1 MILRGALRLCCLLLL
16 VLISGAALAQ
26 TTEPELTDAADAT
39 TTLGTMFSDI
49 EVWEDVAARAEES
62 LGSGVSTSFARER
75 LRDELFDWRETF
87 AARLAQNQ
95 SRIGTID
102 AQIAALG
109 TAPEG
114 RDEAP
119 EVATRREDLNQLRQ
133 ALATPDALV
142 AEAHAR
148 ANGLLAEIDARS
160 RAQFASRLLDRDT
173 SPLNPTH
180 WGTAFAA
187 LATAVQVMWADI
199 TAGIGTK
206 VANGAI
212 WRVAPLALAGIAAGL
227 VLLFRARGWVVGLQS
242 GLTVQSPRIRAL
254 WLFALS
260 LGQIILPLM
269 GLMLLIV
276 SLQSLDVLTR
286 RADAMFGALF
296 SAVSVIIIARW
307 LNDKLFPP
315 GPAFGPLSY
324 GPDTNDRIRRIGVTL
339 GYGLAAIVLVAA
351 AMNLVDASAISI
363 AVVLFPLQLF
373 LGYMLYR
380 LGEALRRPPV
390 DDPGYSG
397 SGGRVR
403 AVIGRLTMAVAI
415 AAPIFAALGY
425 VNAAVGLF
433 RPAVLTL
440 AILGIVVVLQRLATD
455 IYDSGEEA
463 EGDAAGPLMPVLI
476 GLAIGVAALPFL
488 ALAWGARVTD
498 LWEIWARISAGFALG
513 ETRISPSDF
522 MAFLLV
528 FAIGYVLTRF
538 VQATLRNSVLPRTKL
553 DLGGQNAVISGV
565 GYVGIFLAGLIAIT
579 SAGIDLTSLAFVAG
593 ALSLGI
599 GFGLQNIVQNFV
611 SGIILL
617 IERPIA
623 EGDMIEVNGQMG
635 FVRDISVRSTR
646 IETFDR
652 TDVIIPNADLVS
664 GQVINWTQGNP
675 VGRLIVP
682 VGVAY
687 GSDVEEV
694 RGILKDI
701 ADSHPM
707 SLMDPPPQ
715 VFFMGFGASSLDFE
729 IRVHLRDV
737 NWKIVTLSEM
747 NFEINSRF
755 AAAGIEIPFPQQ
767 DLWLRNP
774 QTLSQQEPS

>member
-1 MILRGALRLCCLLLL
+1 MRAALHLLGLLLI
-16 VLISGAALAQ
+16 LIGGPAFAQSTDETSQDAPAAAATFETLFEDVSG
-26 TTEPELTDAADAT
+26 
-39 TTLGTMFSDI
+39 
-49 EVWEDVAARAEES
+49 WEDVAQRAETALE
-62 LGSGVSTSFARER
+62 SGVTTRFALTR
-75 LRDELFDWRETF
+75 LREELFDWRDQF
-87 AARLAQNQ
+87 AAQLSQHQARLA
-95 SRIGTID
+95 TID
-102 AQIAALG
+102 SQLAALG
-109 TAPEG
+109 DAPEDG
-114 RDEAP
+114 DEPDAI
-119 EVATRREDLNQLRQ
+119 ATRRADLKAKST

-148 ANGLLAEIDARS
+148 ANGLLTEVDAKL
-160 RAQFASRLLDRDT
+160 RAQVANRLLERGA
-173 SPLNPTH
+173 SPLNPTF
-180 WGTAFAA
+180 WPDAVAA
-187 LATAVQVMWADI
+187 LGESVRVMWSDMS
-199 TAGIGTK
+199 AGITTRWRSG
-206 VANGAI
+206 VI
-212 WRVAPLALAGIAAGL
+212 WTVAPLAILGILVGFGL
-227 VLLFRARGWVVGLQS
+227 LLRARGWVMASQS
-242 GLTVQSPRIRAL
+242 RLIGQSARSRAF
-254 WLFALS
+254 WSFVLS
-260 LGQIILPLM
+260 LGQIVLPLI
-269 GLMLLIV
+269 GLMILIL
-276 SLQSLDVLTR
+276 SLQSLDILTR

-296 SAVSVIIIARW
+296 SAVSVIIVARW

-324 GPDTNDRIRRIGVTL
+324 GPETNNRIRRIGITL
-339 GYGLAAIVLVAA
+339 SYGLAAIVLLAA
-351 AMNLVDASAISI
+351 AMNLVDAAPISTTVI
-363 AVVLFPLQLF
+363 LLPIQFFLAYLLF
-373 LGYMLYR
+373 R
-380 LGEALRRPPV
+380 LGDALRQPPI

-397 SGGRVR
+397 TGGRVR
-403 AVIGRLTMAVAI
+403 SVVGRFTMAI
-415 AAPIFAALGY
+415 AVLSPILAALGY
-425 VNAAVGLF
+425 VNASVGLF

-440 AILGIVVVLQRLATD
+440 AILGVVVVLQRLVSD
-455 IYDSGEEA
+455 IYDPPDDTE
-463 EGDAAGPLMPVLI
+463 AAGPLMPVII
-476 GLAIGVAALPFL
+476 GLGVGVLALPFM

-498 LWEIWARISAGFALG
+498 LFEIWARISAGFTLG

-522 MAFLLV
+522 LTFLLV
-528 FAIGYVLTRF
+528 FVIGYLLTRF

-565 GYVGIFLAGLIAIT
+565 GYVGIFLAGLFAIT

-617 IERPIA
+617 IERPIG

-664 GQVINWTQGNP
+664 GQVTNWTRGNP

-694 RGILKDI
+694 RSILMDI
-701 ADSHPM
+701 AETHPM

-729 IRVHLRDV
+729 IRVQLRDV

-747 NFEINSRF
+747 NFDINARF

-774 QTLSQQEPS
+774 ETLNKGLKS